1 MRWRSPPYPSGSKL
15 RVASRREGIADNGKG
30 ISETVKYQVFDHL
43 FTTKIV
49 GKATGLGLAI
59 ARQIVE
65 ETHAG
70 KLSCNSVMG
79 EGTQFVIEIPR

>member
-1 MRWRSPPYPSGSKL
+1 M
-15 RVASRREGIADNGKG
+15 
-30 ISETVKYQVFDHL
+30 FDHL